1 MKIGQI
7 TKSRSLIIMSK
18 ISSVYDVT
26 GYENFFE
33 NFIFGTVI
41 PRSIGYTEYWLPY
54 TVYGVYR
61 VYLVH
66 PVHKLTWRW

>member
-7 TKSRSLIIMSK
+7 TKSRSLIIMNK
-18 ISSVYDVT
+18 ISGVYDVT

-41 PRSIGYTEYWLPY
+41 PRSIGYT
-54 TVYGVYR
+54 VYGVYR